1 MASSLGGDLRHSR
14 GFLKSRDQV
23 RDAEGAGGGGTRPGT
38 LFSGNQSTGQ
48 NRHRGVYTH
57 LATGSYQAC
66 M

>member
-1 MASSLGGDLRHSR
+1 MASSLGGDLHHSR
-14 GFLKSRDQV
+14 GFPKSTDQV

-48 NRHRGVYTH
+48 SRHRSVYTH
-57 LATGSYQAC
+57 LAMGSYQAC

>member
-14 GFLKSRDQV
+14 GFPKSTDQV

-48 NRHRGVYTH
+48 AGTEVSTP
-57 LATGSYQAC
+57 T
-66 M
+66 